1 MASIAEVVEGLEI
14 LAKTASVPIG
24 LAEQGE
30 TDRRTA
36 HIGGANHDIIW
47 GPNAEPSEEDQA
59 RLEELGW
66 HFDEES
72 NCWSRFV

>member
-1 MASIAEVVEGLEI
+1 MASIAQVVEGLEI
-14 LAKTASVPIG
+14 LAKTASVPRG
-24 LAEQGE
+24 LAEKGE

-47 GPNAEPSEEDQA
+47 GPDADPSDEDKA

-66 HFDEES
+66 HFDQES
-72 NCWSRFV
+72 DCWARFV